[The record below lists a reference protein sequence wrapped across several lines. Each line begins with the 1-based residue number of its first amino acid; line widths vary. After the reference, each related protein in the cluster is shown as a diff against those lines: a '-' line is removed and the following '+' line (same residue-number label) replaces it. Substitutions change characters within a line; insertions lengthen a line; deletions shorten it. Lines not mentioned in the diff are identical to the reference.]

1 MNYFYLYIFLLCLGA
16 CLVSCQERE
25 VDFVYQLNQADVSA
39 SEINKNQEKTLEQ
52 YISILHANLFQ
63 KALSADELV
72 ELRDCMTSIG
82 DKELGKQMIVSN
94 FMNHPAIIL
103 PTKEDMRTDIDKFI
117 KDTFRRFL
125 IREPTEAELA
135 YFRNLIQRQPGI
147 TPELVFTAFAMSDEY
162 RYY

>member
-1 MNYFYLYIFLLCLGA
+1 MFMLCLGL
-16 CLVSCQERE
+16 CLFSCKERE
-25 VDFVYQLNQADVSA
+25 IDFVYQLNQVDVSA
-39 SEINKNQEKTLEQ
+39 SQINKNQEKSLEQ

-72 ELRDCMTSIG
+72 ELRDCLASIG

-94 FMNHPAIIL
+94 FMNNSEIL
-103 PTKEDMRTDIDKFI
+103 LPSKEEMRSDIDGFI
-117 KDTFRRFL
+117 RETYQRFL